1 MGLFES
7 DKCVSAYDYILDLDG
22 GIRILCEM
30 LDKIISRELTYYWSL
45 PGSTSK
51 FKYYSKMF
59 TDLFK
64 IIYTSV
70 DDSSSHKIQIMKKIY
85 RQFKYLLGLPKELQK
100 EVPANLR
107 RKFIKIM
114 DVCEPY
120 NKAPSPFSEDK
131 IASTETKTTTKTK
144 TRAHTY

>member
-7 DKCVSAYDYILDLDG
+7 DKCISAYDYILDLDG
-22 GIRILCEM
+22 GIGILCEM
-30 LDKIISRELTYYWSL
+30 LDKIISKELTYYWSL
-45 PGSTSK
+45 PRSASK

-64 IIYTSV
+64 IIHTSV
-70 DDSSSHKIQIMKKIY
+70 DDSSSQKVQIMKKIY

-107 RKFIKIM
+107 RKYIKIM
-114 DVCEPY
+114 EACEPY
-120 NKAPSPFSEDK
+120 NKAPSPSPENKK
-131 IASTETKTTTKTK
+131 ISTETKTKTK